1 MTTDAE
7 LTIGRVAERFIHAL
21 NAEERAHVQGE
32 LQRFLRWYGPERTLA
47 GLRPHELEAYSTGT
61 VSNAIDGRRRLEA
74 VRAFLAYAKQAG
86 LTKTNLSVHVR
97 IAGLGG
103 REKGPTESVGKVV
116 RLTKEGFDKLE
127 IELETMRDRRPELA
141 DQLRRAMEDK
151 DFRENAP
158 LDAAREEQA
167 KVEARIREIEGT
179 LRHAV
184 VLQPGD
190 GVSSSDASAQVG
202 VTVRLRDTASGSEAT
217 YRLVERTEV
226 DPSAGKISIDSPV
239 GKAVYGC
246 RRGQTVEVVTPGG
259 ARAFTIEAIEGR

>member
-1 MTTDAE
+1 MTTDTE
-7 LTIGRVAERFIHAL
+7 LTIGKVAERFIHAL

-32 LQRFLRWYGPERTLA
+32 LQRFLRWYGPERSLA
-47 GLRPHELEAYSTGT
+47 GLSPHELEAYSSGT

-116 RLTKEGFDKLE
+116 RLSKEGFDKLE
-127 IELETMRDRRPELA
+127 LELETLRDRRPGLA
-141 DQLRRAMEDK
+141 EQLKLAMEDK

-184 VLQPGD
+184 VIQHME
-190 GVSSSDASAQVG
+190 DANATSAQVG
-202 VTVRLRDTASGSEAT
+202 VTVRLRDTTSGRESS

-239 GKAVYGC
+239 GKAVNGC
-246 RRGQTVEVVTPGG
+246 RRGDTVEVATPGG
-259 ARAFTIEAIEGR
+259 ARTFVVEAIEG